1 MPSSFRIF
9 SFRFLAPS
17 SLPLPI
23 FPAADTSV
31 GGQASS
37 ALPSVAPPHL
47 PAEVSYLD
55 RVHSGLN
62 SLPDSKP
69 RILVWRGNKVKDFS
83 ELHKSNSRSYGKRPL
98 KRLSP
103 SVYAQKSCEKFSC
116 SVTSGA
122 ATYSIPFANKI
133 STSEV
138 HAPAVD
144 NVSFACKV
152 ETAYASRFGND
163 VVQQI
168 VGLVQS
174 SNASKPQTF
183 QDWSESLVSRFI
195 LDLQCPV

>member
-1 MPSSFRIF
+1 MPFSFRIF

-55 RVHSGLN
+55 HVHSGLN
-62 SLPDSKP
+62 YLPDSKP

-152 ETAYASRFGND
+152 ETAYASRFGNEKTGSEKN
-163 VVQQI
+163 VSARRYR
-168 VGLVQS
+168 GERHAWFAKMHQS
-174 SNASKPQTF
+174 
-183 QDWSESLVSRFI
+183 
-195 LDLQCPV
+195 